1 MNLRRSGVVNKA
13 MAKLLVWKGKKNT
26 GENNPYR
33 VRTHLICIKN
43 FRGAPRWNINLI
55 FFFRWSLY
63 GVPWGRGYFSRQ
75 LISETEWIHKATT
88 GSEGPHMAVDP
99 VVARFT
105 SNSSYSYY
113 FSVKTWRWG
122 TSESHCGMYYV

>member
-1 MNLRRSGVVNKA
+1 MLEH
-13 MAKLLVWKGKKNT
+13 KL
-26 GENNPYR
+26 E
-33 VRTHLICIKN
+33 
-43 FRGAPRWNINLI
+43 

-63 GVPWGRGYFSRQ
+63 GVPWGMGYFSRQ
-75 LISETEWIHKATT
+75 LISETEWTHKATT

-105 SNSSYSYY
+105 RNSSYSYY

-122 TSESHCGMYYV
+122 TSESHCGMYYVFCTKHVKSSFLTCTDPYN